1 MAIDS
6 IVKQLAENSLSDTEK
21 LKLITDLETS
31 IRRKKEESDLL
42 GEAAKQIANRIKTTE
57 KLFKQSVEEM
67 RQIAKVPG
75 PVGPQGKEGKQG
87 RDGLPGQNGRDG
99 HNGSDGR
106 DGVDGQDGVSVED
119 AYFTADGSLLL
130 VLSDGREIDAGNP
143 MGLSSRAAG
152 ATITQIQQAG
162 TETLAET
169 FVRYTFEV
177 VSKNLDSADGDLS
190 YNEDGDLILISYANG
205 IDKTLAYT
213 AGGDLDSLTLSGDTP
228 EGIMLTKTFTY
239 NAGGDLIAFVY
250 S

>member
-1 MAIDS
+1 MAVDS
-6 IVKQLAENSLSDTEK
+6 LVKEIATASLTEEQQIALIAQLQQSIATKRESKDT
-21 LKLITDLETS
+21 LQQ
-31 IRRKKEESDLL
+31 
-42 GEAAKQIANRIKTTE
+42 AAKTVADRIKTTE

-106 DGVDGQDGVSVED
+106 DGENGQDGVSVED

-130 VLSDGREIDAGNP
+130 VLSDGKEIDAGNP

-162 TETLAET
+162 IETLAET
-169 FVRYTFEV
+169 FIRYTFEV
-177 VSKNLDSADGDLS
+177 VSKNLDSANGTLSYNGDGDLT
-190 YNEDGDLILISYANG
+190 LIEYANG

-213 AGGDLDSLTLSGDTP
+213 AGGDLASLTLSGATP

-239 NAGGDLIAFVY
+239 NAGGDLIAFAY